1 MNTLVAHIQMVAF
14 MAHAGGHE
22 TPAPR
27 PGHDGTHA
35 RGGLFDQ
42 FFNSA
47 VRGAGWSMGSRIM
60 HALPIGLI
68 VALALAV
75 AVVWLIRR
83 RRKSAAASTKD
94 GAR

>member
-1 MNTLVAHIQMVAF
+1 MNTLVANVQLLAF
-14 MAHAGGHE
+14 MAHAGSHE
-22 TPAPR
+22 TPAHEGSR
-27 PGHDGTHA
+27 TG
-35 RGGLFDQ
+35 GGLFDQ

-68 VALALAV
+68 VVLALVV
-75 AVVWLIRR
+75 AVVWFIRR

>member
-1 MNTLVAHIQMVAF
+1 MNTLVANVQLLAF

-27 PGHDGTHA
+27 PGHEGSRTG
-35 RGGLFDQ
+35 GGLFDQ

-68 VALALAV
+68 VVLALVV
-75 AVVWLIRR
+75 AVVWFIRR

-94 GAR
+94 SAR